1 MQLFSES
8 DEDEEREYEVEKI
21 LDRKFLPDGFT
32 YYLVQWKN
40 YKEATW
46 QQKSDLINC
55 YKLLVEFRKQH
66 LPALVVKDMQKQLP
80 LPKFTQ
86 QPQDYYRKVQLW
98 PRLSDAAFSSLFL
111 FL

>member
-8 DEDEEREYEVEKI
+8 EDEEEKEYEVQKI
-21 LDRKFLPDGFT
+21 LDRKFLSDGIT

-40 YKEATW
+40 YDEHTW
-46 QQKSDLINC
+46 QPKSDLINC
-55 YKLLVEFRKQH
+55 YNLLVQFRKQH

-86 QPQDYYRKVQLW
+86 QPQDYYRKVCCL
-98 PRLSDAAFSSLFL
+98 DMTKC
-111 FL
+111 